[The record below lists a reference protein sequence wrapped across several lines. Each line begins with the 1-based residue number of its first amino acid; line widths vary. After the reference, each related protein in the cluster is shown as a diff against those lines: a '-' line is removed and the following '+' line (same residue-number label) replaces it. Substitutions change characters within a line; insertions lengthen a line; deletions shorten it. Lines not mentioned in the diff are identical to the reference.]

1 MRQVKNIVIG
11 FGKAGKTLAK
21 TLASKNEE
29 VVIIE
34 ESEQMYGGTCI
45 NVGCIPSKSLIE
57 NAKKGYTFEE
67 AVVIKEGL
75 TTKLRNKN
83 FHMVADEATAEVMNG
98 QATFVSNKV
107 IQVTLPNGEV
117 EELEGKRIFINTG
130 ATSVIP
136 SIPGAVLSERIVT
149 SKEIMNLSQLPKSL
163 TIIGGGYIG
172 LEFASMFAKYGSKVT
187 VLDSKEVFLP
197 REESEVSDLIW
208 EDLKQLGVNI
218 KLKTSISEIKE
229 MKDFVEVSFEE
240 ESGSNKKIQSDVVL
254 LATGRVPNIN
264 NLGLENTEIE
274 LNSRKG
280 IQVDDQLKTTVPNVW
295 AMGDVTGGL
304 QFTYVSLDDFRIIS
318 DQLFGMNQR
327 RVSDRKVVPYTVFI
341 NPPLSRVGLTEKEAA
356 ASGLNYHAYKLLT
369 AGVPKAN
376 VLQSPQGMFKIIV
389 NKDNHEILGATI
401 YAEASHEI
409 INLVTLAMTA
419 HLPFE
424 MLRDQL
430 YTHPTMAEALN
441 DVLK

>member
-163 TIIGGGYIG
+163 TIIGGG
-172 LEFASMFAKYGSKVT
+172 
-187 VLDSKEVFLP
+187 
-197 REESEVSDLIW
+197 
-208 EDLKQLGVNI
+208 
-218 KLKTSISEIKE
+218 
-229 MKDFVEVSFEE
+229 
-240 ESGSNKKIQSDVVL
+240 
-254 LATGRVPNIN
+254 
-264 NLGLENTEIE
+264 
-274 LNSRKG
+274 
-280 IQVDDQLKTTVPNVW
+280 
-295 AMGDVTGGL
+295 
-304 QFTYVSLDDFRIIS
+304 
-318 DQLFGMNQR
+318 
-327 RVSDRKVVPYTVFI
+327 
-341 NPPLSRVGLTEKEAA
+341 
-356 ASGLNYHAYKLLT
+356 
-369 AGVPKAN
+369 
-376 VLQSPQGMFKIIV
+376 
-389 NKDNHEILGATI
+389 
-401 YAEASHEI
+401 
-409 INLVTLAMTA
+409 
-419 HLPFE
+419 
-424 MLRDQL
+424 
-430 YTHPTMAEALN
+430 
-441 DVLK
+441 